1 MTNDEIHEYIN
12 IRNGY
17 LGGDE
22 IIRIVTTSDKPQ
34 IDHVIYKPNENKI
47 HLWSRDGEHFEFT
60 PIPYEDDIKNKVKK
74 K

>member
-1 MTNDEIHEYIN
+1 MTNDEIREYIN

-22 IIRIVTTSDKPQ
+22 IIAIVNTNDKPQ
-34 IDHVIYKPNENKI
+34 IDHVLYVGHENKI

-60 PIPYEDDIKNKVKK
+60 PIPYEEYVKNKVKK

>member
-12 IRNGY
+12 IRNGI

-22 IIRIVTTSDKPQ
+22 ITMIVRTDDKPQ
-34 IDHVIYKPNENKI
+34 INHVKYEANENKI
-47 HLWSRDGEHFEFT
+47 HMWDREGEHFEFSLMKYDEWVKT
-60 PIPYEDDIKNKVKK
+60 KK